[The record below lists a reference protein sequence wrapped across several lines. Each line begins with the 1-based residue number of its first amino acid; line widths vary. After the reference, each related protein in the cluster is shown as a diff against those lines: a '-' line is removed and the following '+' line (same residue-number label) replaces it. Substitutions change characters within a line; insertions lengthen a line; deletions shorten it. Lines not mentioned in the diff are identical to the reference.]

1 MHKYYKRYIRSFILI
16 CGGMFGI
23 YIFYFDK
30 ISEYVGDLSQ
40 PMDSILKAIIVATS
54 ICLVGFGIKTFS
66 IEE

>member
-1 MHKYYKRYIRSFILI
+1 MHKYYKRYIRSFVLI

-23 YIFYFDK
+23 YIFCFNK
-30 ISEYVGDLSQ
+30 ISEYIGDFSQ

-54 ICLVGFGIKTFS
+54 IGLVGFGIKTFS

>member
-1 MHKYYKRYIRSFILI
+1 MHKYYKKYIRSFVLI

-23 YIFYFDK
+23 YIFYFNK
-30 ISEYVGDLSQ
+30 ISEYVGDISQ

-66 IEE
+66 IEK

>member
-1 MHKYYKRYIRSFILI
+1 MHKYYKRYIRSFVLI

-30 ISEYVGDLSQ
+30 ISEYVGDFSQ

-66 IEE
+66 VGE